1 MSIAFPDVLDI
12 IREISNSKPNLENF
26 ILDSELVAYNVET
39 SEILPF
45 QALTQ
50 RSRKH
55 VNEKDL

>member
-1 MSIAFPDVLDI
+1 MSVAYPDVLEI

-45 QALTQ
+45 QALT
-50 RSRKH
+50 
-55 VNEKDL
+55 